1 MIGTI
6 NGNKGIV
13 VQGSNRSYIAK
24 SYSSN
29 GGMAGDVMYDM
40 DNQILKVYDGSA
52 WMPMTPNNVM
62 IELSTDII
70 SILDWAR
77 NKRNEEYEREHLAK
91 TNPAI
96 KDLVNQIKEKE
107 EQIKVVQT
115 LINSQSYEDLVQ
127 CETGP

>member
-1 MIGTI
+1 MNNIH
-6 NGNKGIV
+6 GNKGIV
-13 VQGSNRSYIAK
+13 VSDGGRTYIAK
-24 SYSSN
+24 SYTNN
-29 GGMAGDVMYDM
+29 GGKAGDIMYDLE
-40 DNQILKVYDGSA
+40 NQAVKVYDGGS
-52 WMPMTPNNVM
+52 WVTMLPKQTT
-62 IELSTDII
+62 IELSSDII

-115 LINSQSYEDLVQ
+115 LINSNSYQDEQ
-127 CETGP
+127 CVSTGP